1 MRVYHD
7 VERARAGV
15 RTAVV
20 AFFMLLSLLGAVPS
34 QAHHSFAMF
43 DRSKTIT
50 LSGTVRSFSWTNPHT
65 FVWIFVQN
73 DQGGEDLWA
82 IEFSSGPVVLARSGW
97 SRETLKPG
105 DKITIE
111 VNPLRD
117 GRAGGML
124 KRAHLPDGR
133 ILDEEID
140 PSPADLKEGSEE
152 PEKPAGN

>member
-1 MRVYHD
+1 MKFYRK
-7 VERARAGV
+7 VERSKASVRA
-15 RTAVV
+15 AVV
-20 AFFMLLSLLGAVPS
+20 ALGMLLNLAAAAPT

-65 FVWIFVQN
+65 FVWIFVAN
-73 DQGGEDLWA
+73 DQGGQDLWA

-117 GRAGGML
+117 GRTGGML
-124 KRAHLPDGR
+124 KRAQLPDGR

-152 PEKPAGN
+152 PAKPAGN